1 MVLTGCA
8 RQNHPNIQLK
18 CVMHKGIGRYRM
30 GKPEQVT
37 RQDVLAALSKV
48 QEPELHKDLVSL
60 NMIRD
65 LEIQGDKVRFTV
77 MLTTPACPLRSQI
90 EREARQSVEAL
101 AGVGSVEVKLDSNV
115 PSDGRARGLLELP
128 IRNAVA
134 IASGKGG
141 VGKSTVA
148 VNVAVA
154 LAQSGARVGLLDADI
169 YGPNVPTMMGVD
181 HLPPLRDNKLVP
193 AEAYGVKIM
202 SIGFLV
208 KPDQPLIW
216 RGPMLH
222 SAIRQFLTDVEWGEL
237 DYLIIDLPPGT
248 GDAAL
253 SLAQSLP
260 LSGGVIVT
268 LPQQVSLD
276 DARRGLEM
284 FRQLNVPIFG
294 VVENMSYLE
303 LPNGERMD
311 IFGSGGGER
320 LAQESGVPFIGPIPM
335 DPSVREGGDAG
346 KPVVVAKPDSPVARA
361 LRSIAEDVAAKI
373 SVAAVKGDSSFVPI
387 NMVG

>member
-1 MVLTGCA
+1 MMVE
-8 RQNHPNIQLK
+8 
-18 CVMHKGIGRYRM
+18 M
-30 GKPEQVT
+30 VT
-37 RQDVLAALSKV
+37 KDMVIDVLRNV
-48 QEPELHKDLVSL
+48 QEPELRRDLVSL

-65 LEIQGDKVRFTV
+65 LEINGDQVNFTIV
-77 MLTTPACPLRSQI
+77 LTTPACPLKSKI
-90 EREARQSVEAL
+90 ESEARL
-101 AGVGSVEVKLDSNV
+101 AVLSLQGIKKVNIKLDSNV
-115 PSDGRARGLLELP
+115 PSDGRSRGLMQLP

-154 LAQSGARVGLLDADI
+154 LAKAGARVGLLDADI

-181 HLPPLRDNKLVP
+181 KLPPPTKEKLVP
-193 AEAYGVKIM
+193 AEAYGVKMM

-222 SAIRQFLTDVEWGEL
+222 SAIRQFLSDVVWGEL

-253 SLAQSLP
+253 SLTQSLP

-268 LPQQVSLD
+268 LPQQVSLE

-284 FRQLNVPIFG
+284 FRQLNVPILG
-294 VVENMSYLE
+294 VVENMGYLE
-303 LPNGERMD
+303 LPDGTRLD
-311 IFGSGGGER
+311 IFGTGGGAQ
-320 LAQESGVPFIGPIPM
+320 LAKEAGVPFFGTIPM
-335 DPSVREGGDAG
+335 DAEVRVGGDNG
-346 KPVVVAKPDSPVARA
+346 KPVIVKNPGSPAA
-361 LRSIAEDVAAKI
+361 LALAAIAEQIAAKV
-373 SVAAVKGDSSFVPI
+373 SVAAIENNNVVPI
-387 NMVG
+387 TIIE

>member
-1 MVLTGCA
+1 M
-8 RQNHPNIQLK
+8 N
-18 CVMHKGIGRYRM
+18 
-30 GKPEQVT
+30 VT
-37 RQDVLAALSKV
+37 SEAVLAALSKV

-60 NMIRD
+60 NMVRD
-65 LEIQGDKVRFTV
+65 IVVDGGEVNFTV
-77 MLTTPACPLRSQI
+77 MLTTPACPLKSKI
-90 EREARQSVEAL
+90 EKEAREAVA
-101 AGVGSVEVKLDSNV
+101 AIPGVTGVHVKLDANV
-115 PSDGRARGLLELP
+115 PSDGRARGILDLP
-128 IRNAVA
+128 IRNAIAV
-134 IASGKGG
+134 ASGKGG

-148 VNVAVA
+148 VNLAVV

-181 HLPPLRDNKLVP
+181 RLPAPVGDKLSP
-193 AEAYGVKIM
+193 ALAHGVKLM

-216 RGPMLH
+216 RGPLLH
-222 SAIRQFLTDVEWGEL
+222 SAIRQFLTDVQWGEL
-237 DYLIIDLPPGT
+237 DYLVIDLPPGT
-248 GDAAL
+248 GDAVL

-284 FRQLNVPIFG
+284 FRQLDIPVFG

-303 LPNGERMD
+303 LPDGQKMD

-320 LAQESGVPFIGPIPM
+320 MAREAGVPFIGAIPM
-335 DPSVREGGDAG
+335 DPSVRQGGDNG
-346 KPVVVAKPDSPVARA
+346 KPVVVSHPETPVANA
-361 LRSIAEDVAAKI
+361 LRKVAEDVAAKI
-373 SVAAVKGDSSFVPI
+373 SVAAVKSNITTLTEGK
-387 NMVG
+387 G